1 MRERDFSGLVT
12 EQRKWGK
19 RFFLDGERTW
29 FGEDTN
35 CWRETR
41 ESSLKV
47 TVGYLAWRKQTRER
61 GGAESEERENL
72 KNERVAGCLRVVILR
87 WLEEKVAR
95 GKKRE
100 LVERQEIGHGF
111 LGRII
116 FRYDY
121 YGLQTHSNWHAFLFF
136 SLLVLECCLLI
147 GNRHQVLQ
155 VCFGWPLGR
164 FYGVIARSCSSFIW
178 FLVNINLALFKLSH
192 ENTCNHV
199 LFSTRCSFDFTHPH
213 QGSLIKMWSMA
224 CLISFFV
231 STLYALFW
239 LFSPIS
245 GICPWCASVFSPLP
259 VRARDSQR
267 YIFRLWVWKATTSS
281 SMGCAWDGWDGICP
295 HDCVEAGIL
304 KPEMVVALDRV
315 DSLLESSQ
323 WWRIE
328 V

>member
-19 RFFLDGERTW
+19 RFFLDGERTR

-35 CWRETR
+35 CWRKTR

-155 VCFGWPLGR
+155 VCFG
-164 FYGVIARSCSSFIW
+164 
-178 FLVNINLALFKLSH
+178 
-192 ENTCNHV
+192 
-199 LFSTRCSFDFTHPH
+199 
-213 QGSLIKMWSMA
+213 
-224 CLISFFV
+224 
-231 STLYALFW
+231 
-239 LFSPIS
+239 
-245 GICPWCASVFSPLP
+245 
-259 VRARDSQR
+259 
-267 YIFRLWVWKATTSS
+267 
-281 SMGCAWDGWDGICP
+281 
-295 HDCVEAGIL
+295 
-304 KPEMVVALDRV
+304 
-315 DSLLESSQ
+315 
-323 WWRIE
+323 
-328 V
+328 

>member
-1 MRERDFSGLVT
+1 MANKTIGGCIRTPCPDVFFAGITT
-12 EQRKWGK
+12 ESRTYFGWG
-19 RFFLDGERTW
+19 RASIHLATTW
-29 FGEDTN
+29 N
-35 CWRETR
+35 IR
-41 ESSLKV
+41 S
-47 TVGYLAWRKQTRER
+47 
-61 GGAESEERENL
+61 
-72 KNERVAGCLRVVILR
+72 
-87 WLEEKVAR
+87 AR
-95 GKKRE
+95 Y
-100 LVERQEIGHGF
+100 QH
-111 LGRII
+111 
-116 FRYDY
+116 
-121 YGLQTHSNWHAFLFF
+121 
-136 SLLVLECCLLI
+136 CLLI

-239 LFSPIS
+239 LFSPIY
-245 GICPWCASVFSPLP
+245 GICPWCAFVFSPLP

-281 SMGCAWDGWDGICP
+281 SMGCAWDGWDGSCP
-295 HDCVEAGIL
+295 HDCVEVGIL